1 MTNKIQIIV
10 LAGGKG
16 SRMNTEI
23 PKALIPLKGKPM
35 IKHLL
40 EAISESEI
48 SLAPIIVVGQKRE
61 IVMGELGPNYRYAV
75 QNEQLGTGHAVNS
88 ARQLA
93 ENNADHVLVL
103 YGDHP
108 CVSSKTIKNL
118 AYAHIQ
124 SDGVLTIATTNVPN
138 FNNQYACFFDFGRII
153 RNESKQIAKIVEK
166 KDAND
171 LEKQNTEINPAYFCF
186 KATWLWQHLS
196 KIKNQNAQ
204 GEYYLTDLID
214 IAQKQGHTINSIT
227 IEPREALGVNTA
239 EQLFMLEQNFFLNE

>member
-16 SRMNTEI
+16 SRMNTTT
-23 PKALIPLKGKPM
+23 PKVLAPLKGKPM
-35 IKHLL
+35 IRHLL
-40 EAISESEI
+40 EAISKSEV
-48 SLAPIIVVGQKRE
+48 SLTPIIVVGQMRE
-61 IVMGELGPNYRYAV
+61 TIMKELGPNYRYAV
-75 QNEQLGTGHAVNS
+75 QEKPLGTGHAVNS
-88 ARQLA
+88 ARHLA
-93 ENNADHVLVL
+93 ENNADHILVL

-108 CVSSKTIKNL
+108 CVSAETIKNL
-118 AYAHIQ
+118 PYAHIQ
-124 SDGVLTIATTNVPN
+124 SDNILTIATTNVPN
-138 FNNQYACFFDFGRII
+138 FNDQYACFFDFGRII

-171 LEKQNTEINPAYFCF
+171 LEKRITEINPAYFCF

-196 KIKNQNAQ
+196 KIKNKNAQ

-214 IAQKQGHTINSIT
+214 IAQKQGHVIGSIA

-239 EQLFMLEQNFFLNE
+239 EQLFMLERDLFFND